1 MSVKK
6 ERTKKINN
14 MSRIYKHGH
23 HPSDTTMVRVDKI
36 VDVVETYLCNY
47 KLAFHLVYQRLH
59 LIRMDICKLN
69 SKSIIASYSFK
80 YETLTLFKRKVL
92 QGVVSL
98 EQMKEENAKRGY
110 LYDEWY

>member
-1 MSVKK
+1 
-6 ERTKKINN
+6 

-23 HPSDTTMVRVDKI
+23 YPSDLTMDNIDKI

-47 KLAFHLVYQRLH
+47 KLAFHLVYQRRH

-69 SKSIIASYSFK
+69 SRAIIGSYSFK
-80 YETLTLFKRKVL
+80 CETLTLFKRKVL

-98 EQMKEENAKRGY
+98 EQMKEENAKRGD
-110 LYDEWY
+110 LYDE

>member
-1 MSVKK
+1 
-6 ERTKKINN
+6 

-23 HPSDTTMVRVDKI
+23 YPSDLTMDNIDKI

-47 KLAFHLVYQRLH
+47 KLVFHLVYQRRH

-69 SKSIIASYSFK
+69 SRSIITSYSFK
-80 YETLTLFKRKVL
+80 YDTLTLFKRKVL
-92 QGVVSL
+92 LSVVLL

-110 LYDEWY
+110 FYDEWY